1 MAAYL
6 GRRWRGETSL
16 TRLYWLDILCVGSFL
31 NIFTAFVSL
40 MLAAQ
45 GVDMRIAVA
54 VHFVMLPYNV
64 FLVVALWRMPQCSKA
79 MAWTSALWLVAM
91 TLI

>member
-1 MAAYL
+1 MVAYL

-40 MLAAQ
+40 MLVAQ
-45 GVDMRIAVA
+45 GGDMQIAVA
-54 VHFVMLPYNV
+54 LHFVMLPYNV